1 MLLAGGQAIRYNKGM
16 DTPAPRRAL
25 IYLRNVTKIYP
36 MGSRQYTALRGVS
49 VTFHAGEFTAVVGPS
64 GSGKSTILNMITGID
79 RPTSGE
85 VIVGRDPIY
94 KFSENALARW
104 RGSNVGIVFQFFQL
118 LPTLTALENVM
129 LPMDFFGVQ
138 GQRRE
143 RALALLHRVGLETH
157 ATHLPSE
164 LSGGEQQRVA
174 IARALAN
181 DPPILIADEP
191 TGNLDS
197 ATGDRVFRLL
207 AELGRQGKLVIFVT
221 HDPVLAE
228 HAERVIRVQDGLI
241 VSDERRAAP
250 LPTENAKSTEII
262 G

>member
-1 MLLAGGQAIRYNKGM
+1 METTAG
-16 DTPAPRRAL
+16 RRPL
-25 IYLRNVTKIYP
+25 IYLRNVTKVYP

-49 VTFHAGEFTAVVGPS
+49 VTFHTGEFTAIVGPS

-85 VIVGRDPIY
+85 VIVERDPIY
-94 KFSENALARW
+94 RFSENALARW
-104 RGSNVGIVFQFFQL
+104 RGANVGIVFQFFQL

-129 LPMDFFGVQ
+129 LPMDFLGIQ
-138 GQRRE
+138 GARQQ
-143 RALALLHRVGLETH
+143 RALALLQRVGLATH
-157 ATHLPSE
+157 ANHLPSE

-197 ATGDRVFRLL
+197 ATGERVITLL
-207 AELGRQGKLVIFVT
+207 AELGRQGKSVIFVT
-221 HDPVLAE
+221 HDPLLAE
-228 HAERVIRVQDGLI
+228 HAERVIRVQDGRI
-241 VSDERRAAP
+241 VSDTHRAAA
-250 LPTENAKSTEII
+250 LITEDPQQTEI
-262 G
+262 GG